1 MAGLR
6 SQSLQ
11 QGIKGLAYHFQGLHS
26 HLLGMRMRGP
36 QDSINTPQKKGN
48 KQIVEEESQSIK
60 AVRKAGGQ
68 KMRSQFSNCRQ

>member
-1 MAGLR
+1 
-6 SQSLQ
+6 
-11 QGIKGLAYHFQGLHS
+11 
-26 HLLGMRMRGP
+26 MRGP